1 MNLIQPTTCQPLL
14 SALDPGSLA
23 AAWAAVS
30 VLGLLASLL
39 AGAVLGR
46 C

>member
-1 MNLIQPTTCQPLL
+1 MNAVQTPFCNALL

-23 AAWAAVS
+23 SAWAAIS
-30 VLGLLASLL
+30 LLGLLATMLVW
-39 AGAVLGR
+39 AVLGR

>member
-1 MNLIQPTTCQPLL
+1 MNAIQPPSCDLLL

-30 VLGLLASLL
+30 LLGLFATVLAW
-39 AGAVLGR
+39 AMLGR